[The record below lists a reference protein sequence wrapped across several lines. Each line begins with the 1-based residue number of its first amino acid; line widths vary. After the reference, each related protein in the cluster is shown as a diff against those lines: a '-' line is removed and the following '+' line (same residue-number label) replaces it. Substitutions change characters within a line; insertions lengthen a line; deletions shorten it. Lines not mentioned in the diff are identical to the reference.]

1 MEASNQFLEENATT
15 YGIEQENEKISEDV
29 VYVYSGEALELQDVF
44 RFSCVENINP
54 VIVTGEHESG
64 KTTLEVMIYRLFLE
78 GKNEKLMFAGSVTL
92 KGFQERSRKLLKKSG
107 AKKPDVQR
115 TLWTEKKFLHLAL
128 CNKKD
133 KKRKNLIFADYAG
146 ELFDDATCLEELG
159 NFFEDVSNVVITLDG
174 KKLCKYEERKAVIL
188 HAKVLLSRMHQVG
201 ILSKHTHLYIVCTKF
216 DEVKKSKDKDMT
228 MKFLERNYEILC
240 ETFKEKVRKMDLV
253 YLCAY
258 GINEKEEKE
267 KMEKM
272 LLEFVEENSK
282 NDQIEM
288 KQQVEIKRQ
297 MDKFE
302 ARG

>member
-54 VIVTGEHESG
+54 VIVAGEHESG

-267 KMEKM
+267 KMEKCY
-272 LLEFVEENSK
+272 
-282 NDQIEM
+282 
-288 KQQVEIKRQ
+288 
-297 MDKFE
+297 
-302 ARG
+302 

>member
-54 VIVTGEHESG
+54 VIVAGEHESG

-174 KKLCKYEERKAVIL
+174 KKLCKYEERK
-188 HAKVLLSRMHQVG
+188 VG
-201 ILSKHTHLYIVCTKF
+201 
-216 DEVKKSKDKDMT
+216 
-228 MKFLERNYEILC
+228 
-240 ETFKEKVRKMDLV
+240 
-253 YLCAY
+253 
-258 GINEKEEKE
+258 
-267 KMEKM
+267 
-272 LLEFVEENSK
+272 
-282 NDQIEM
+282 
-288 KQQVEIKRQ
+288 
-297 MDKFE
+297 
-302 ARG
+302 